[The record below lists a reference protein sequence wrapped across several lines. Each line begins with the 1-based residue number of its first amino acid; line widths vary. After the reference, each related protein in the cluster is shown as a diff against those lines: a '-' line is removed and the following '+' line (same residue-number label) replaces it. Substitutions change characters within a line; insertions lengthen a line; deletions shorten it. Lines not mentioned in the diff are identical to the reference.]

1 MGQWQEGLYHGEGE
15 LRAAE
20 APPLPAAA
28 AEEQVYRG
36 AWAYGQRHGE
46 GRSERRDGSS
56 YEGQWAHG
64 RPLGRGTL
72 LEPAAGRKYVGGV
85 AGGARSGLGT
95 LRLVGAG
102 ARCDEVGRGS
112 SPRPGPS
119 PTRLPPQAQPQP

>member
-1 MGQWQEGLYHGEGE
+1 MGQWQEGLHHGEGE

-20 APPLPAAA
+20 EHPLLAPA
-28 AEEQVYRG
+28 AEEQLYRG

-64 RPLGRGTL
+64 RLLGRGTL
-72 LEPAAGRKYVGGV
+72 LEPAAGRRYVGGV

-102 ARCDEVGRGS
+102 ARHEEAEGEWM
-112 SPRPGPS
+112 
-119 PTRLPPQAQPQP
+119 

>member
-1 MGQWQEGLYHGEGE
+1 M
-15 LRAAE
+15 
-20 APPLPAAA
+20 
-28 AEEQVYRG
+28 YRG

-72 LEPAAGRKYVGGV
+72 LEPGAGRRYVGGVFRGRILALALALTLTLTLTLILTRYVGGV

-102 ARCDEVGRGS
+102 ARYDEVEGG
-112 SPRPGPS
+112 
-119 PTRLPPQAQPQP
+119 

>member
-1 MGQWQEGLYHGEGE
+1 M
-15 LRAAE
+15 
-20 APPLPAAA
+20 
-28 AEEQVYRG
+28 YRG

-72 LEPAAGRKYVGGV
+72 LEPGAGRRYVGRVFRGRILALALALTLTLTLTLSRYVGGV

-102 ARCDEVGRGS
+102 ARYDEVEGG
-112 SPRPGPS
+112 
-119 PTRLPPQAQPQP
+119 